1 MRCPGACGS
10 RIRGI
15 SWVRRPGSVGVALRG
30 SGAAWRVAG
39 DGAEPAQPVAR
50 SRAAGARGPPVAM
63 DEKAPKGGY

>member
-1 MRCPGACGS
+1 MRCPGVCGS

-39 DGAEPAQPVAR
+39 DGAEPAQPV
-50 SRAAGARGPPVAM
+50 SLGLGPPARGGRP
-63 DEKAPKGGY
+63 